1 MSGPSIQWDAE
12 NTNHLLV
19 ENAIRNISKAEVEEV
34 LLGTATVRWFSPKG
48 GGRFFAQGWTA
59 ARRCLRVVYVGI
71 EQMRPVSAW
80 QRPAKECEQWQT

>member
-1 MSGPSIQWDAE
+1 MSELSVRWDVE
-12 NTNHLLV
+12 NIHHLLV
-19 ENAIRNISKAEVEEV
+19 ENATRNISKAEVEEV
-34 LLGTATVRWFSPKG
+34 LLGTATVRWFSSR

-59 ARRCLRVVYVGI
+59 ARRCLRVVYVGV